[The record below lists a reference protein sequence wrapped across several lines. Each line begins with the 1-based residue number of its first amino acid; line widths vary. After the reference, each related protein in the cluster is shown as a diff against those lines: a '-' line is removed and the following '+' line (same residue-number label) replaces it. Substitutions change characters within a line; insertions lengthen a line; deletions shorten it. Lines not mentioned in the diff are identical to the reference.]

1 MPEIIGPFK
10 ATKSNVPP
18 LEAHVGHLRHL
29 ANPTAA
35 RELLRREFGFA
46 AAAARNVSHLFCA
59 HIEQSI
65 HFYEQSKDTS
75 IRIRPVL
82 QYYSYL
88 NLAVA
93 AILAYKPTNWYRYRS
108 HGVYDKTL
116 SLQRLDLASTV
127 LEVQQGTVPLF
138 HSILSDVDLSS
149 RTFRLGGLVA
159 GIHMLSHELSYA
171 FGKDTQRI
179 TVSDS
184 IVEDSGVFYSQI
196 IFNNYTNAIARPI
209 AHQRLEDAMPL
220 LTSDYVRDRGARNP
234 LIYKSIASWAS
245 ADVATAPHRKNCM
258 KLINYGGHAIEESA
272 FGVHCQYRWHG
283 VSRSPLLPTLTSLL
297 LFSFSLASLVRY
309 RPALLNAVLDSPY
322 QLLIDTFVQESDG
335 TFIPALRNLLY
346 RQEVSIGSQDLV

>member
-1 MPEIIGPFK
+1 MPGIIGPFK
-10 ATKSNVPP
+10 ATTSNVPP

-29 ANPTAA
+29 ANPIVA

-46 AAAARNVSHLFCA
+46 ATAARNDSRLFCA

-65 HFYEQSKDTS
+65 HFHEQSKDTS

-93 AILAYKPTNWYRYRS
+93 AILAYRPANWNRYRR
-108 HGVYDKTL
+108 HGVYDKSP
-116 SLQRLDLASTV
+116 SLQRLDLASRV
-127 LEVQQGTVPLF
+127 LKVQQGAVPLF

-149 RTFRLGGLVA
+149 RTFRLGALVA

-171 FGKDTQRI
+171 FGKDIQSI

-184 IVEDSGVFYSQI
+184 IIEDTGVFYSQVS
-196 IFNNYTNAIARPI
+196 FNSRINEIKRPI
-209 AHQRLEDAMPL
+209 THKRLEDAMPL

-245 ADVATAPHRKNCM
+245 ADAATAPHRKNCM
-258 KLINYGGHAIEESA
+258 KLINYGGHKIEGST
-272 FGVHCQYRWHG
+272 FGVNCQYEWRG
-283 VSRSPLLPTLTSLL
+283 VSRSPLLPTLTSSL

-309 RPALLNAVLDSPY
+309 RPALLNAALDSPY

-346 RQEVSIGSQDLV
+346 RQEVSIGPQDFV